1 MKQSNII
8 VRNLVKNIITKQK
21 KDSILKKIFNAFIN
35 PFTAILL
42 ILAVVSLFTNV
53 IFAETSEKDPT
64 TVIIIVVMVMI
75 SGILRFIQEQ
85 RSGSAAEKLIAMISN
100 TTNIKR
106 YGQEAKEI
114 PIDEVVVGDIVYLSA
129 GDMIPGDLRIIEAKD
144 LFISQASLTGESEP
158 VEKFAIETTVGTNV
172 LEAQN
177 LAFMGS
183 DVISGS
189 AVGVVIATG
198 DETML
203 GRISVDLNKKRELTT
218 FEIGINSVSWLLIRF
233 MLVMV
238 PVVLFINGFTNGDW
252 LDASLF
258 ALSVAVGLTPEMLPM
273 IVTTSLAKGSLAMA
287 KEKTIIKNLNSIQN
301 LGAIDILCTDK
312 TGTLTQDEVILE
324 FPLDVHGKIDLKV
337 LRHAFL
343 NSYYQTGLNNL
354 MDKAIINSTLA
365 EQDNDSSLKDLT
377 NKYEKIDEIPFDFQR
392 RRMSVIIQDQDG
404 KVQMV
409 TKGAIEEMLSVCRYV
424 EYLGKVWPL
433 TQKLEKIIINQVEQ
447 LNEKGLRVLGVSQKT
462 DQDLVQ
468 KCTVSDEKVTKA
480 ICQKVG
486 LNVENI
492 LLGQDVAK
500 MGLDKLKEV
509 VETTTI
515 FAKLSPEQKA
525 LIIKVLKENGHS
537 VGYMGDGINDA
548 LALKASDVGISVDS
562 GVDIAKE
569 AADVI
574 LLDKDLMVLEKGLVE
589 GRKVYAN
596 MIKYIK
602 MTASSNFGNM
612 FSVLI
617 ASAFLPFLPMAP
629 IQLLLLNLIY
639 DIACITLPFDRVDE
653 EYLKI
658 PRTWEASS
666 IGRFMLWMGPISSIF
681 DIMTYVLMFY
691 FIAPIMAGGSY
702 QSLTNP
708 DYFIAVFQTGWFI
721 ESMWSQILVIHLI
734 RTAKVPFIQ
743 SKPALF
749 VTIFTLLSAFVL
761 TLIPFS
767 HLAKAI
773 GLTSLPAYYFGLL
786 IIIVILY
793 IALTTVVKRV
803 YLNKYHEW
811 L

>member
-1 MKQSNII
+1 M
-8 VRNLVKNIITKQK
+8 
-21 KDSILKKIFNAFIN
+21 F
-35 PFTAILL
+35 
-42 ILAVVSLFTNV
+42 
-53 IFAETSEKDPT
+53 
-64 TVIIIVVMVMI
+64 
-75 SGILRFIQEQ
+75 
-85 RSGSAAEKLIAMISN
+85 
-100 TTNIKR
+100 
-106 YGQEAKEI
+106 
-114 PIDEVVVGDIVYLSA
+114 
-129 GDMIPGDLRIIEAKD
+129 
-144 LFISQASLTGESEP
+144 
-158 VEKFAIETTVGTNV
+158 
-172 LEAQN
+172 
-177 LAFMGS
+177 
-183 DVISGS
+183 
-189 AVGVVIATG
+189 
-198 DETML
+198 
-203 GRISVDLNKKRELTT
+203 
-218 FEIGINSVSWLLIRF
+218 
-233 MLVMV
+233 
-238 PVVLFINGFTNGDW
+238 
-252 LDASLF
+252 
-258 ALSVAVGLTPEMLPM
+258 
-273 IVTTSLAKGSLAMA
+273 
-287 KEKTIIKNLNSIQN
+287 
-301 LGAIDILCTDK
+301 
-312 TGTLTQDEVILE
+312 
-324 FPLDVHGKIDLKV
+324 GKIDLRV

-468 KCTVSDEKVTKA
+468 KCTVSDEKDMVLIGYLAFLDPAKESTAPAIKALKEHGVATKILTGDNEKVTKA

>member
-1 MKQSNII
+1 M
-8 VRNLVKNIITKQK
+8 
-21 KDSILKKIFNAFIN
+21 
-35 PFTAILL
+35 
-42 ILAVVSLFTNV
+42 

-114 PIDEVVVGDIVYLSA
+114 PIDEVVVGDIVHLSA

-172 LEAQN
+172 LETQN

-203 GRISVDLNKKRELTT
+203 GRISIDLNKKRELTT

-324 FPLDVHGKIDLKV
+324 FPLDVHGKIDLRV

-468 KCTVSDEKVTKA
+468 KCTVSDEKDMVLIGYLAFLDPAKESTAPAIKALKEHGVATKILTGDNEKVTKA

-602 MTASSNFGNM
+602 NDGQF
-612 FSVLI
+612 
-617 ASAFLPFLPMAP
+617 
-629 IQLLLLNLIY
+629 
-639 DIACITLPFDRVDE
+639 
-653 EYLKI
+653 
-658 PRTWEASS
+658 
-666 IGRFMLWMGPISSIF
+666 
-681 DIMTYVLMFY
+681 
-691 FIAPIMAGGSY
+691 
-702 QSLTNP
+702 
-708 DYFIAVFQTGWFI
+708 
-721 ESMWSQILVIHLI
+721 
-734 RTAKVPFIQ
+734 
-743 SKPALF
+743 
-749 VTIFTLLSAFVL
+749 
-761 TLIPFS
+761 
-767 HLAKAI
+767 
-773 GLTSLPAYYFGLL
+773 
-786 IIIVILY
+786 
-793 IALTTVVKRV
+793 
-803 YLNKYHEW
+803 
-811 L
+811 